1 MDQRNHIFKRL
12 DRNPI
17 LRMFSECQ
25 LIFESEI
32 HITLNK
38 IYVWK
43 WVATKSERAKLV
55 VVFWFKNNV
64 HKR

>member
-38 IYVWK
+38 IYV
-43 WVATKSERAKLV
+43 
-55 VVFWFKNNV
+55 
-64 HKR
+64 